1 MTTSFFSFRFFFI
14 AIDQFQTTNS
24 NPKAGRT
31 TQKKMTKRKNRGGY
45 RTQSGRGRGNWS
57 TKVSTC
63 AFVASFLRRSTSR
76 HPRKPFSLLAF
87 FSLLLRRRIFFFFLF
102 FLFFLFFFF
111 FSFAR
116 EDRIEEK
123 NVFIFVVRSISS
135 KRVKNGRKRER
146 GSALRRRRQRR
157 PGLFSNGKK
166 KRAKKSLCSFKL
178 LHKIKCQKCDL

>member
-1 MTTSFFSFRFFFI
+1 M
-14 AIDQFQTTNS
+14 
-24 NPKAGRT
+24 
-31 TQKKMTKRKNRGGY
+31 KRKNIGGN
-45 RTQSGRGRGNWS
+45 RAQSGRDRGNWS
-57 TKVSTC
+57 RKLSTC

-76 HPRKPFSLLAF
+76 HPRKAFSLLAF
-87 FSLLLRRRIFFFFLF
+87 FSLLRIFFFFLF
-102 FLFFLFFFF
+102 FFLFLFFFF

-166 KRAKKSLCSFKL
+166 REQKNRCVL
-178 LHKIKCQKCDL
+178 LNCYTK